1 MKNKLMPRVFIVVLA
16 ALLSGC
22 ATLFS
27 GTSDKVTFTSDPSNV
42 KIYFDGRYM
51 GATPVTFEVPR
62 VGFAVADL
70 KTIRAEKKGY
80 KIQEFKLQTEF
91 NTIAVVNTTS
101 TIPWLVDFVSGAV
114 TRYSPTD
121 YHLILEPA
129 GARGKANVS
138 RRIDIE
144 RYILLSYDHIVRDTA
159 LGGGEYLAAL
169 AQLLQ
174 VDRRH
179 DQEFLAVVGESA
191 LNSERSPVVFMRRLD
206 AELERHA
213 TLAGSRFMA
222 DATPL
227 AGTP

>member
-1 MKNKLMPRVFIVVLA
+1 MKNKTLIGLIALA
-16 ALLSGC
+16 VGLALSGC

-27 GTSDKVTFTSDPSNV
+27 GTSDKVTFTSDPGNV

-51 GATPVTFEVPR
+51 GTTPLTFEVPR

-70 KTIRAEKKGY
+70 KSIRAEKKGY
-80 KIQEFKLQTEF
+80 KTQEFKLQTEF
-91 NTIAVVNTTS
+91 NTVAVVNTTS

-129 GARGKANVS
+129 GGTVS

-144 RYILLSYDHIVRDTA
+144 RYILLSYDHIVRDSA
-159 LGGGEYLAAL
+159 LGGGEHLASLGQLLDVAPAHTDAFAGLVQDAAL
-169 AQLLQ
+169 TA
-174 VDRRH
+174 
-179 DQEFLAVVGESA
+179 
-191 LNSERSPVVFMRRLD
+191 ERSPVAFMQRLD
-206 AELERHA
+206 AGLAQHA

-222 DATPL
+222 ATPS